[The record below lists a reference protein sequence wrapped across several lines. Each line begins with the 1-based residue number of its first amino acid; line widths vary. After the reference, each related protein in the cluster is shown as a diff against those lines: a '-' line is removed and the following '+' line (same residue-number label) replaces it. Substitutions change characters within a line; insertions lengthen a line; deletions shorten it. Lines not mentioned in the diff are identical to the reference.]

1 MIRNIFASAAI
12 AVSLFGAAAP
22 ALAQMPK
29 EINFGIISTD
39 SSAALR
45 QRWQPV
51 LDDLSKR
58 VGVKVN
64 AFFAP
69 DYAGVIEGMRFKKVD
84 IAWFGNKSAIEA
96 VDRANGEVFAQVV
109 APDGAGY
116 NSVLITHRDSGIK
129 SFDDVL
135 KRGKEINFGI
145 GDPNSTSGFA
155 VPSYY
160 VFAANKI
167 DAKTHFK
174 TVRSANHETNLMAVL
189 NKQLDVATNN
199 TEQMY
204 VFKNRM
210 PERFNE
216 IRVLWT
222 SPLIASDPLVWR
234 KDLDPQLKSA
244 VKEFFV
250 SYGSSGPDAEKQKQT
265 LLGIQKWVG
274 FKASSDAQLVPIRQL
289 DLFRE
294 KLKIEADTAMN
305 TTERQAKLDELNRK
319 LAALNQ
325 QLAAVK

>member
-1 MIRNIFASAAI
+1 MLRKLFAAA
-12 AVSLFGAAAP
+12 ALAAGLLSLAAP
-22 ALAQMPK
+22 AAAEMPK

-84 IAWFGNKSAIEA
+84 LAWFGNKSAIEA

-116 NSVLITHRDSGIK
+116 NSVLITHRDSGFT

-160 VFAANKI
+160 VFALNKI

-189 NKQLDVATNN
+189 NKQLDVATCN
-199 TEQMY
+199 TEQLY

-210 PERFNE
+210 PERVNE
-216 IRVLWT
+216 IRILWT
-222 SPLIASDPLVWR
+222 SPLIPSDPLVWR
-234 KDLDPQLKSA
+234 KDLDPELKA
-244 VKEFFV
+244 RLKDFFV
-250 SYGSSGPDAEKQKQT
+250 AYGSTGAEAEREKQT
-265 LLGIQKWVG
+265 LLGIQKWIG
-274 FKASSDAQLVPIRQL
+274 FKPSTNAQLVPIRQL

-305 TTERQAKLDELNRK
+305 AAERQARIEDINRK
-319 LAALNQ
+319 LADLNQ
-325 QLAAVK
+325 QLAAAK

>member
-1 MIRNIFASAAI
+1 MLRK
-12 AVSLFGAAAP
+12 LFGSVTLAAALFTP
-22 ALAQMPK
+22 ATLSFAEMPK

-39 SSAALR
+39 SSAVLR

-51 LDDLSKR
+51 LDALATR

-84 IAWFGNKSAIEA
+84 LAWFGNKSAIEA
-96 VDRANGEVFAQVV
+96 VDRANGEVFMQVV

-116 NSVLITHRDSGIK
+116 NSLLITHRDSNIK

-160 VFAANKI
+160 VFALNKI
-167 DAKTHFK
+167 DSKTHFK
-174 TVRSANHETNLMAVL
+174 TIRSANHETNLMAVL

-204 VFKNRM
+204 IFQQRM
-210 PERFNE
+210 PERIKE
-216 IRVLWT
+216 IRILWT
-222 SPLIASDPLVWR
+222 SPLIPSDPLVWR
-234 KDLDPQLKSA
+234 KDLDAELKT
-244 VKEFFV
+244 KLKDFFTTFAT
-250 SYGSSGPDAEKQKQT
+250 SGPDAERERQS

-274 FKASSDAQLVPIRQL
+274 FKPSTNAQLIPIRQI
-289 DLFRE
+289 DLFRDKI
-294 KLKIEADTAMN
+294 KLESDATMN
-305 TTERQAKLDELNRK
+305 AAERQTRLDEINRK
-319 LAALNQ
+319 LADLNQ
-325 QLAAVK
+325 QLASAK